1 VKISSIELD
10 NFKRF
15 DNLIITDI
23 PTTAKLV
30 IIVGPNGSGKS
41 SLFDAFNTWY
51 RGHSG
56 FGAPNDEGYYRKDTK
71 KAYNRNN
78 SVSVKFHDH
87 LDGQP
92 VHKKSM
98 YFRTAYRN
106 DPDFNISTFG
116 KVGAPHEQVKVNRF
130 IDNDQ
135 TVSENYQRLVHSTM
149 AGVYSESN
157 DAKNVK
163 DLREELI
170 GKIRSSML
178 NVFDDLILNNIGDPL
193 GDGTFH
199 FKKGNI
205 DSYQYKN
212 LSGGEKAAFDLLLD
226 LNIKIEHYD
235 NSVFFIDEPET
246 HMHTV
251 LQGKLIE
258 EMHRVV
264 PDNSQMWITTHSLGV
279 MRMAKKLS
287 KDAPG
292 SVVFIDFGE
301 IDFDNAAVVT
311 PASIEGLM
319 WEKFLSVALDDFS
332 RDLNPEV
339 LIMCEGNINGS
350 RRRNFDSFLYGKLF
364 SGKYPQVTF
373 VSGGSCSELEN
384 PEHVGFKL
392 LSEVLNNT
400 KLSRLIDRDDKSDP
414 EVQELE
420 LKGIYVTCRRHI
432 EAYLFDDE
440 IIEKLVINNYKENL
454 VADDPEN
461 PKTDEEKKH
470 ELTQSALEIKR
481 EAISASVGRKNAPDD
496 IKSASGDIYV
506 GLKKLLMLTRCGNN
520 ADMFMRDVMAEL
532 VTPETTIYQEMENNI
547 LLKILHA

>member
-157 DAKNVK
+157 DAKNVN

-170 GKIRSSML
+170 G
-178 NVFDDLILNNIGDPL
+178 
-193 GDGTFH
+193 
-199 FKKGNI
+199 
-205 DSYQYKN
+205 
-212 LSGGEKAAFDLLLD
+212 
-226 LNIKIEHYD
+226 
-235 NSVFFIDEPET
+235 
-246 HMHTV
+246 
-251 LQGKLIE
+251 
-258 EMHRVV
+258 
-264 PDNSQMWITTHSLGV
+264 
-279 MRMAKKLS
+279 
-287 KDAPG
+287 
-292 SVVFIDFGE
+292 
-301 IDFDNAAVVT
+301 
-311 PASIEGLM
+311 
-319 WEKFLSVALDDFS
+319 
-332 RDLNPEV
+332 
-339 LIMCEGNINGS
+339 
-350 RRRNFDSFLYGKLF
+350 
-364 SGKYPQVTF
+364 
-373 VSGGSCSELEN
+373 
-384 PEHVGFKL
+384 
-392 LSEVLNNT
+392 
-400 KLSRLIDRDDKSDP
+400 
-414 EVQELE
+414 
-420 LKGIYVTCRRHI
+420 
-432 EAYLFDDE
+432 
-440 IIEKLVINNYKENL
+440 
-454 VADDPEN
+454 
-461 PKTDEEKKH
+461 
-470 ELTQSALEIKR
+470 
-481 EAISASVGRKNAPDD
+481 
-496 IKSASGDIYV
+496 
-506 GLKKLLMLTRCGNN
+506 
-520 ADMFMRDVMAEL
+520 
-532 VTPETTIYQEMENNI
+532 
-547 LLKILHA
+547 

>member
-1 VKISSIELD
+1 
-10 NFKRF
+10 
-15 DNLIITDI
+15 
-23 PTTAKLV
+23 
-30 IIVGPNGSGKS
+30 
-41 SLFDAFNTWY
+41 
-51 RGHSG
+51 
-56 FGAPNDEGYYRKDTK
+56 
-71 KAYNRNN
+71 
-78 SVSVKFHDH
+78 
-87 LDGQP
+87 
-92 VHKKSM
+92 
-98 YFRTAYRN
+98 
-106 DPDFNISTFG
+106 
-116 KVGAPHEQVKVNRF
+116 
-130 IDNDQ
+130 
-135 TVSENYQRLVHSTM
+135 
-149 AGVYSESN
+149 
-157 DAKNVK
+157 
-163 DLREELI
+163 
-170 GKIRSSML
+170 
-178 NVFDDLILNNIGDPL
+178 LILNNIGDPL
-193 GDGTFH
+193 GDGTFN

-400 KLSRLIDRDDKSDP
+400 KLSRLIDRDDKSDL

-461 PKTDEEKKH
+461 PKTDGEKKH

>member
-170 GKIRSSML
+170 GKVRSSML

-193 GDGTFH
+193 GDGTFN

-400 KLSRLIDRDDKSDP
+400 KLSRLIDRDDKSDL

-461 PKTDEEKKH
+461 PKTDGEKKH

-532 VTPETTIYQEMENNI
+532 VTPETTRYQEMENNI

>member
-170 GKIRSSML
+170 GKVRSSML

-193 GDGTFH
+193 GDGTFN

-400 KLSRLIDRDDKSDP
+400 KLSRLIDRDDKSDL

>member
-170 GKIRSSML
+170 GKVRSSML

-193 GDGTFH
+193 GDGTFN

-400 KLSRLIDRDDKSDP
+400 KLSRLIDRDDKSDL

-461 PKTDEEKKH
+461 PKTDGEKKH